1 MKRPKPLLNVDATIQ
16 PTDLIDVRRH
26 LRRRTLKQASL
37 DLFEQETYL
46 AEYVGNRFEALR
58 RLLRK
63 NGLPASNT
71 DAVLHAV
78 TRVLI
83 EPLILLD
90 QAHRRLWVDL
100 LPTELM
106 QTQWRRCVGVGRVRR
121 MTFVECE
128 WEPRQVQA
136 LRPDLTEFAAKLFLE
151 RNEIAISKA
160 MRIAGAREIA
170 DLLKKEPERC
180 SP

>member
-71 DAVLHAV
+71 DAVLHAAACGQHEDGG
-78 TRVLI
+78 LIAFIADAPAEI
-83 EPLILLD
+83 EPVSAGEHDVQDDDAVLAERRDRDYARLHRGAEARTARL
-90 QAHRRLWVDL
+90 HRR
-100 LPTELM
+100 
-106 QTQWRRCVGVGRVRR
+106 G
-121 MTFVECE
+121 
-128 WEPRQVQA
+128 
-136 LRPDLTEFAAKLFLE
+136 AAGPLSTIGTGLIDE
-151 RNEIAISKA
+151 
-160 MRIAGAREIA
+160 G
-170 DLLKKEPERC
+170 
-180 SP
+180 